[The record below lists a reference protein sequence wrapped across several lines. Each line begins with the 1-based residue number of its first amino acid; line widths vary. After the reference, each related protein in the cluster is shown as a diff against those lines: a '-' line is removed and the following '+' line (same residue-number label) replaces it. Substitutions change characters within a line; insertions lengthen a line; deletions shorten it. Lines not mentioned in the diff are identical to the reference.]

1 MDIERKIEREKVW
14 RRNGRIY
21 FGSLR
26 SWSPPP
32 PPSNF
37 VPILLELAVGNSR
50 QTTTD
55 PRRGRGSV
63 LEAARTCERGEDG

>member
-1 MDIERKIEREKVW
+1 MAGFILDLYDP
-14 RRNGRIY
+14 G
-21 FGSLR
+21 LLH
-26 SWSPPP
+26 PH
-32 PPSNF
+32 PSNF